1 MSETP
6 PVIWQV
12 RAEQA
17 DTWREI
23 RLEALLGDLIA
34 LGFTCDTSIVLS
46 TPLEGKLLLPP
57 QDA

>member
-12 RAEQA
+12 RAVQA

-23 RLEALLGDLIA
+23 RLEALRLAPDAFDPTFAEWSVRPLSD
-34 LGFTCDTSIVLS
+34 FTARL
-46 TPLEGKLLLPP
+46 
-57 QDA
+57 DAIET